1 MLPLYRNKVCASQ
14 RHSGT
19 ERIRLSTVPTPALHP
34 TCIHAT
40 RRHTNT
46 RAVSR
51 EHSPDTAAQTNTLK
65 IQTTHI
71 QTLSLLNELAL
82 LRKDS
87 ATTLY
92 HTLIPWGELA
102 IGRDEQKKRGT
113 LGYERGREKEE
124 VRGEIKKRLERGRRA
139 GRGKCCTSLLI
150 SLRKMIEGIG
160 WGGRGAGVEGG
171 CLGGGRG
178 GGGAG
183 GGGVVCCRSRQT
195 SGWVNRLMGVR
206 GGEGRWGD
214 GGGGGRVQRCCC
226 AGGNSA
232 VRAPSRDPGPICW
245 WDWRIRLVYTRIAHP
260 SYPSTLPPPSLALLP
275 SLSHQ
280 HFPPLSS
287 NIPNNPPS
295 PSSYPLSPTPVLP
308 SPAGP

>member
-1 MLPLYRNKVCASQ
+1 MFSVKNNITSAYNYNKKVALQQSLNQHHLLYRHILTLCSMIFKHLVVSPRLVFNMFNTVNRCYCYTGIKFVLPKC
-14 RHSGT
+14 HSGT
-19 ERIRLSTVPTPALHP
+19 ERIRLSTVPASALHP

-40 RRHTNT
+40 HTHTHTVN
-46 RAVSR
+46 R
-51 EHSPDTAAQTNTLK
+51 EHSPGTAAQTNTLK

-102 IGRDEQKKRGT
+102 IGRDEQKKRST

-160 WGGRGAGVEGG
+160 RGGERSWSGG
-171 CLGGGRG
+171 CLGGG
-178 GGGAG
+178 
-183 GGGVVCCRSRQT
+183 GVAVLVEE
-195 SGWVNRLMGVR
+195 GW
-206 GGEGRWGD
+206 
-214 GGGGGRVQRCCC
+214 
-226 AGGNSA
+226 
-232 VRAPSRDPGPICW
+232 
-245 WDWRIRLVYTRIAHP
+245 
-260 SYPSTLPPPSLALLP
+260 
-275 SLSHQ
+275 
-280 HFPPLSS
+280 
-287 NIPNNPPS
+287 
-295 PSSYPLSPTPVLP
+295 
-308 SPAGP
+308 